1 MFLGFDLVILIF
13 FLVVCYDGVMAN
25 VETTRHFNVYG
36 FGTSLMDEICM
47 KLNDIDFIS
56 AKIYGDEIEVKSD
69 VLSAEVIGDIFSL
82 TARSV
87 FF

>member
-1 MFLGFDLVILIF
+1 
-13 FLVVCYDGVMAN
+13 MAN

-36 FGTSLMDEICM
+36 FGTSFIDEIVM
-47 KLNDIDFIS
+47 NLNEVDFVS

-82 TARSV
+82 TVRGV
-87 FF
+87 YE